1 MDSNDRMEGEEQPSS
16 AVLDHSLE
24 LEPLVVPA
32 SIFYQQDQQHLTPR
46 HTETHQHENTPFFA
60 SRSSEHEEDDPAH
73 VAFQQHRRAL
83 SSDFV
88 LLREKH
94 VSLEQLTPHPSCQS
108 RRSCDRI
115 ATINLVA
122 TVCGGGYV

>member
-1 MDSNDRMEGEEQPSS
+1 MDEEEHPSTTALDR
-16 AVLDHSLE
+16 SLE
-24 LEPLVVPA
+24 LEPLVVPT
-32 SIFYQQDQQHLTPR
+32 SIFYQQDQQHLTQR
-46 HTETHQHENTPFFA
+46 HTETHEHENTPFFV
-60 SRSSEHEEDDPAH
+60 SSNQHHEDEDDDPAH
-73 VAFQQHRRAL
+73 AAFHQHRRAL

-94 VSLEQLTPHPSCQS
+94 VSLEQLNPHPSCQS